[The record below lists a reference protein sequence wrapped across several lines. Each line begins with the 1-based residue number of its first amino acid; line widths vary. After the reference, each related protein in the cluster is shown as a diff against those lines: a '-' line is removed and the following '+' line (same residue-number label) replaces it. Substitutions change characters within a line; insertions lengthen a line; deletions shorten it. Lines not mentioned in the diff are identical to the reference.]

1 MCFRSVTRRPD
12 LSPSVLSRP
21 TWTWRPHWT
30 PGQLDQNHISCDEI
44 WSSDSARIVP
54 PLSHFQFTEKT
65 ANQQSEFVRVRT
77 TTQRPQRTT
86 TRSLSV
92 TTTRTAVSSRDE
104 LVHRVMSMDPPELA
118 DALMDPMMMAMG
130 TMLAMSGAYMAMTLQ
145 ETAAANALSLAL
157 GGKKKKK

>member
-1 MCFRSVTRRPD
+1 M
-12 LSPSVLSRP
+12 
-21 TWTWRPHWT
+21 
-30 PGQLDQNHISCDEI
+30 
-44 WSSDSARIVP
+44 
-54 PLSHFQFTEKT
+54 
-65 ANQQSEFVRVRT
+65 RT

-92 TTTRTAVSSRDE
+92 TTARTAVSSRDE

>member
-1 MCFRSVTRRPD
+1 M
-12 LSPSVLSRP
+12 
-21 TWTWRPHWT
+21 
-30 PGQLDQNHISCDEI
+30 
-44 WSSDSARIVP
+44 
-54 PLSHFQFTEKT
+54 
-65 ANQQSEFVRVRT
+65 RT
-77 TTQRPQRTT
+77 STQRPQRTT

-92 TTTRTAVSSRDE
+92 TTARTAVSSRDE

>member
-1 MCFRSVTRRPD
+1 MPP
-12 LSPSVLSRP
+12 SP
-21 TWTWRPHWT
+21 
-30 PGQLDQNHISCDEI
+30 
-44 WSSDSARIVP
+44 
-54 PLSHFQFTEKT
+54 SHFQFTEKT
-65 ANQQSEFVRVRT
+65 ENNRNDLVRIRT
-77 TTQRPQRTT
+77 TTQRPARTT

-92 TTTRTAVSSRDE
+92 TTTTVSSRDD

-130 TMLAMSGAYMAMTLQ
+130 TMLAMSGAYMAMAIQ

>member
-1 MCFRSVTRRPD
+1 M
-12 LSPSVLSRP
+12 
-21 TWTWRPHWT
+21 
-30 PGQLDQNHISCDEI
+30 
-44 WSSDSARIVP
+44 
-54 PLSHFQFTEKT
+54 
-65 ANQQSEFVRVRT
+65 RT
-77 TTQRPQRTT
+77 STQRPQRTT
-86 TRSLSV
+86 TRGLSV
-92 TTTRTAVSSRDE
+92 TTARTAVSSRDE

>member
-1 MCFRSVTRRPD
+1 M
-12 LSPSVLSRP
+12 
-21 TWTWRPHWT
+21 
-30 PGQLDQNHISCDEI
+30 
-44 WSSDSARIVP
+44 
-54 PLSHFQFTEKT
+54 
-65 ANQQSEFVRVRT
+65 RT

-92 TTTRTAVSSRDE
+92 TTARTAVSSRDE

-130 TMLAMSGAYMAMTLQ
+130 TMLAMSGAYMAMAIQ

>member
-1 MCFRSVTRRPD
+1 MEQIF
-12 LSPSVLSRP
+12 
-21 TWTWRPHWT
+21 
-30 PGQLDQNHISCDEI
+30 
-44 WSSDSARIVP
+44 SSDSGRIVP
-54 PLSHFQFTEKT
+54 PRPSHFQFTEKT
-65 ANQQSEFVRVRT
+65 ENNRNDLVRIRA
-77 TTQRPQRTT
+77 TTQRPERTT

-92 TTTRTAVSSRDE
+92 TTTTVSSRDD

-130 TMLAMSGAYMAMTLQ
+130 TMLAMSGAYMAMAIQ